1 MEEENKTYLTALG
14 VITLASVLVLV
25 VGYLLGSVVIE
36 VIGWIGVG
44 IVVINVLVL
53 GYIFLDE
60 LIS

>member
-1 MEEENKTYLTALG
+1 MEEEDRSYLIALG

-44 IVVINVLVL
+44 IVVINVLFL
-53 GYIFLDE
+53 GYIFLDD
-60 LIS
+60 LLS